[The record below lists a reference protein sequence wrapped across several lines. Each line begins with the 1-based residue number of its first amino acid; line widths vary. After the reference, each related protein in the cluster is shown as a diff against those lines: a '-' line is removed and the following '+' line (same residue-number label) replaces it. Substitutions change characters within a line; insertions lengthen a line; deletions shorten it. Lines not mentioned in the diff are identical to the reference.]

1 MLSSRLH
8 LAKYLIPCLMWQ
20 LTMEDAIGNSQ
31 TMVYACDDEIA
42 WKYDA
47 GIMDVISMM
56 QELWMSSLCPS
67 CLHGSPCAALFSR
80 GMEIT
85 LVYAGPEAN
94 MKLSNGRN
102 KKPHPSSTF
111 LKIGICAPPLQ
122 YIFCHASLNL
132 VCSLVPFL

>member
-47 GIMDVISMM
+47 GIIDVIFVPIMFA
-56 QELWMSSLCPS
+56 WF
-67 CLHGSPCAALFSR
+67 PCVALFSR

-85 LVYAGPEAN
+85 LMYTGPGAN
-94 MKLSNGRN
+94 IKLSNGRN
-102 KKPHPSSTF
+102 KKPHPPSTF
-111 LKIGICAPPLQ
+111 LKIEEYAQ
-122 YIFCHASLNL
+122 L
-132 VCSLVPFL
+132 VC

>member
-1 MLSSRLH
+1 MLSSLLH

-20 LTMEDAIGNSQ
+20 LTMEDARGNSQ

-47 GIMDVISMM
+47 GIIDVIFVPIMFA
-56 QELWMSSLCPS
+56 WF
-67 CLHGSPCAALFSR
+67 PCVALFSR

>member
-1 MLSSRLH
+1 
-8 LAKYLIPCLMWQ
+8 MWQ

-47 GIMDVISMM
+47 GIIDVIFVPIMFA
-56 QELWMSSLCPS
+56 WF
-67 CLHGSPCAALFSR
+67 PCVALFSR

-111 LKIGICAPPLQ
+111 LKIGICDPPLQ